1 MRIYLAEAIGTFAL
15 IFIGVGVMQN
25 TDNLLTIALAHGLTI
40 AVMVSAVGSI
50 SGGHLNPAVTFG
62 AWVGGKISTVEAGKY
77 WVAQLLGAI
86 LAGVLVTILFGKGV
100 VILGTPGLSA
110 KTTYLQAIAIEAV
123 TTFFLVFVVYG
134 TGIDRRG
141 PKIGGL
147 AIGLT
152 VTIGILVAAPFTGG
166 ALNPARAFGPA
177 LASGDLLFNGWPYC
191 RNHLV
196 YWFGPLSGGAL
207 AGLIYG
213 RYLLKD

>member
-62 AWVGGKISTVEAGKY
+62 AWVGGKISTAEAGKY
-77 WVAQLLGAI
+77 WVAQLLGAT

-177 LASGDLLFNGWPYC
+177 LASGDLLFNGWSYFG
-191 RNHLV
+191 NHLV

>member
-1 MRIYLAEAIGTFAL
+1 MRNYLAEAIGTFAL
-15 IFIGVGVMQN
+15 IFIGVGTMQN

-50 SGGHLNPAVTFG
+50 SGGHLNPAVTIG
-62 AWVGGKISTVEAGKY
+62 AWIGGKISLAEAGKY
-77 WVAQLLGAI
+77 WVSQLLGAT
-86 LAGVLVTILFGKGV
+86 LAGLLAYFLFGKGV
-100 VILGTPGLSA
+100 VILGTPGLTA
-110 KTTYLQAIAIEAV
+110 KATYLQGIAIEAV

-134 TGIDRRG
+134 TGIDHRG

-152 VTIGILVAAPFTGG
+152 VTIGILVAGPFTGG

-177 LASGDLLFNGWPYC
+177 LASGDLLFNGWSYFG
-191 RNHLV
+191 NHLV
-196 YWFGPLSGGAL
+196 YWFGPLLGGAV

>member
-62 AWVGGKISTVEAGKY
+62 AWVGGKISTAEAGKY
-77 WVAQLLGAI
+77 WVAQLLGAT

-110 KTTYLQAIAIEAV
+110 KTTYLRAIAIEAV

-152 VTIGILVAAPFTGG
+152 VTIGILVAYPFTGG

-177 LASGDLLFNGWPYC
+177 LASGDLLFNGWSYFG
-191 RNHLV
+191 NHLV
-196 YWFGPLSGGAL
+196 YWFGPLLGGAL